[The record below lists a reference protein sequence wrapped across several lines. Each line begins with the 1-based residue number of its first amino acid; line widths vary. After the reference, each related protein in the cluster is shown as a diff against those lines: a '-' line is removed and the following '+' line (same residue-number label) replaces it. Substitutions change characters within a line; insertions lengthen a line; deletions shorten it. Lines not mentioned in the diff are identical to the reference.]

1 MTKSYEEL
9 LAENEELRKSL
20 GESQELLQAISMGEV
35 DALVISRPEGEQ
47 VFTLEGADRAYRVL
61 IEAMNEGAVTMTSDG
76 TILYCNRHFADMI
89 KSPLEKVMGS
99 TIYCFIP
106 QADQAAFKVLQK
118 RLGSGELILRADDEY
133 VLPVYIS
140 INSLQLSPSQEA
152 FCVVITDLTEQ
163 KRREEIVAAEK
174 LARSII
180 EQATE
185 AVVVC
190 NEDGEIF
197 RFSNAVYRI
206 LGCDPSLQNFEDLFG
221 LQLPM
226 GRKLSPV
233 SMALR
238 GEVLLQVE
246 ASFKRSDGMLF
257 HLLVNAGPLKGA
269 NGKIIG
275 CVITFSDITE
285 RKRMEE
291 TLRENEALLR
301 SFFDSPGSMR
311 GIVDVI
317 DNDVLYISYN
327 SAMAA
332 FYSLAPEAMCGK
344 LASQINVPQKVLQL
358 WLDRFEESRCT
369 NQAITFEMFYPRP
382 DCKMWLSAT
391 FSYLGIGPSGYP
403 RFAFVLQDIT
413 ERKQTEQALQ
423 EKKEEIEVQAEEL
436 ESINEELLVNNEA
449 IQATTRSL
457 QESQTL
463 LRAVTEGIPDPIF
476 IKDRQSRLILANP
489 AMLRVIDKPLEEA
502 IGKDDREHYDDPAV
516 WGAIMANDRKILES
530 GQTGVIEEVWQTPEG
545 YRILLSTKTPYRN
558 SDGEII
564 GILGVSRDITEL
576 KRTEEA
582 LRETRDYLENLFE
595 YANAPII
602 VWDPYL
608 RITRFNHAFERL
620 TGLKSDDVLGKPLDM
635 LFPESSKDESL
646 AYIRSTLSGERW
658 EVVEIP
664 ILRTDGSIRTVLW
677 NTANVYAEDGTT
689 VVATIAQGQDITE
702 RKQAEMELRKSRDE
716 LEQRVRERTSELQNA
731 KEDLEVINTELQVEL
746 KLHQELEAEIIK
758 AKEAAEEAVKV
769 KASFMANMSH
779 ELRTPMNSVIG
790 FTSLLLDEKLT
801 PEQRDYVESIRNSG
815 EALMGL
821 INEVLDFSRMEREK
835 MEPELQPFDLR
846 QCTEESLDLVAAK
859 AAEKGL
865 ELIYTFGR
873 TVPEMIIGDPGK
885 LLQVLGNLL
894 SNAVKFTK
902 DGEIE
907 VDITLDSEK
916 DEIHFAVRDTG
927 IGIPQEDM
935 GKLFLPFSQLDM
947 SYSRGYEGTGLG
959 LAINKKLVE
968 LMGGKIW
975 VESEVGKGTTFHF
988 TIPAKV
994 APSNYKPFLAGNFDG
1009 FKGFKGKR
1017 VLIVEGNQ
1025 TLRRI
1030 LGHQV
1035 HAWGIIPMM
1044 ASNIQEALGP
1054 LQRDNDFDAAIIDT
1068 SKGDAVSTITE
1079 KRDQWKSLSFIAL
1092 TFLGQKVPP
1101 DVFRAVLTKPF
1112 RPAKLYNA
1120 LYEVLDRG
1128 ESDPDETAE
1137 ADKGYMPLRILL
1149 AEDNASNQKVT
1160 LQMLKKLGY
1169 RADAVV
1175 NGQEVLEAL
1184 ERQPYDII
1192 FMDVKMPV
1200 MTGVEAAQKIRERWP
1215 ENGPKII
1222 AITAYALHGDRE
1234 KCLAV
1239 GMDDYI
1245 PKPVQKEDL
1254 AEVLE
1259 KYKLK
1264 TL

>member
-20 GESQELLQAISMGEV
+20 DESQELLRAISRGEV
-35 DALVISRPEGEQ
+35 DALVVSRPEGEQ
-47 VFTLEGADRAYRVL
+47 VFTLEGADRAYRIL
-61 IEAMNEGAVTMTSDG
+61 IEAMNEGAITMTSDG
-76 TILYCNRHFADMI
+76 TILYCNRRFADMM
-89 KSPLEKVMGS
+89 KFPLEKVIGS
-99 TIYCFIP
+99 TIYRFIP
-106 QADQAAFKVLQK
+106 QADQIAFRALLQ
-118 RLGSGELILRADDEY
+118 RLGRGELTLQSDDESMM
-133 VLPVYIS
+133 PVYIS
-140 INSLQLSPSQEA
+140 INSLQLSESQEA
-152 FCVVITDLTEQ
+152 FCVVVTDLTDQ
-163 KRREEIVAAEK
+163 KNKEEMVAAEK
-174 LARSII
+174 LARFII

-185 AVVVC
+185 AIVVC
-190 NEDGEIF
+190 DEKGEII

-206 LGCDPSLQNFEDLFG
+206 LGCDPSLQRFEDLFDLRLLRG
-221 LQLPM
+221 K
-226 GRKLSPV
+226 KLSPV

-238 GEVLLQVE
+238 GEVLLHVE
-246 ASFKRSDGMLF
+246 ASFERRDGMLF
-257 HLLVNAGPLKGA
+257 HLLLNAGPLKSA
-269 NGKIIG
+269 DGKIIG
-275 CVITFSDITE
+275 CVVTLTEITE
-285 RKRMEE
+285 RKRAEE
-291 TLRENEALLR
+291 ALRENEALLR
-301 SFFDSPGSMR
+301 SFFDSPGIMR
-311 GIVDVI
+311 GIIDVVDGDI
-317 DNDVLYISYN
+317 LYVSCN
-327 SAMAA
+327 STVAA
-332 FYSLAPEAMCGK
+332 FYGLAPEAICGK
-344 LASQINVPQKVLQL
+344 LASQLNVPRKILQL
-358 WLDRFEESRCT
+358 WLDRFEESWRI
-369 NQAITFEMFYPRP
+369 NQAVTFEMFYPRP
-382 DCKMWLSAT
+382 DRAMWLLAT
-391 FSYLGIGPSGYP
+391 FSYLGIGQTEYP
-403 RFAFVLQDIT
+403 RFAFTLQDIT

-449 IQATTRSL
+449 LQATTRSL

-476 IKDRQSRLILANP
+476 IKDRQGRLILANP
-489 AMLRVIDKPLEEA
+489 AMLRMIDKPLEEA
-502 IGKDDREHYDDPAV
+502 IGKDDREHYDDSAV
-516 WGAIMANDRKILES
+516 WGAIMANDRRILES

-545 YRILLSTKTPYRN
+545 YRIFLSTKTPYRN
-558 SDGEII
+558 SNGETI
-564 GILGVSRDITEL
+564 GILGISRDITEL

-582 LRETRDYLENLFE
+582 LRETKDYLENLFE

-602 VWDPYL
+602 VWDSYF

-620 TGLKSDDVLGKPLDM
+620 TGLKSDNVLGKPLDM
-635 LFPESSKDESL
+635 LFPESGKEESL

-677 NTANVYAEDGTT
+677 NSANVYGEDGTT

-716 LEQRVRERTSELQNA
+716 LEQRVRERTSELQSA
-731 KEDLEVINTELQVEL
+731 KEDLEVINVELQAEL
-746 KLHQELEAEIIK
+746 KLHQKLEAEILK

-769 KASFMANMSH
+769 KAAFMANMSH
-779 ELRTPMNSVIG
+779 ELRTPMNAVIG

-815 EALMGL
+815 EALMAL

-835 MEPELQPFDLR
+835 IEPELQPFDLR
-846 QCTEESLDLVAAK
+846 QCVEESLDLVAAK

-873 TVPEMIIGDPGK
+873 TVPEAIIGDPGK

-902 DGEIE
+902 DGEVE
-907 VDITLDSEK
+907 VDITLDSER

-968 LMGGKIW
+968 LMGGRIW
-975 VESEVGKGTTFHF
+975 VESEVGNGSTFHF
-988 TIPAKV
+988 TVPAEV
-994 APSNYKPFLAGNFDG
+994 APSSYKPFLAGD
-1009 FKGFKGKR
+1009 FKSFKGKR
-1017 VLIVEGNQ
+1017 VLIFEENQ
-1025 TLRRI
+1025 TLRRT
-1030 LGHQV
+1030 LGQQV
-1035 HAWGIIPMM
+1035 HTWGMIPMM
-1044 ASNIQEALGP
+1044 ASSIQDAIGL
-1054 LQRDNDFDAAIIDT
+1054 LKRDNDFDAILVDA
-1068 SKGDAVSTITE
+1068 SKGDVVSIIAG
-1079 KRDQWKSLSFIAL
+1079 KRDQWRQLPFIA
-1092 TFLGQKVPP
+1092 FASLGQKVPP
-1101 DVFRAVLTKPF
+1101 DIFGAVLAKPF
-1112 RPAKLYNA
+1112 KPAKLYNA
-1120 LYEVLDRG
+1120 LYEVLDRS
-1128 ESDPDETAE
+1128 EADPDETS
-1137 ADKGYMPLRILL
+1137 DVDSSHMPLRILL

-1200 MTGVEAAQKIRERWP
+1200 MTGIEAAKKIRERWP

-1234 KCLAV
+1234 KCLAA
-1239 GMDDYI
+1239 GMDGYI

-1254 AEVLE
+1254 VEVLE
-1259 KYKLK
+1259 KYKMKAL
-1264 TL
+1264 